1 MNQLKSEHSKGAKL
15 RVNIILELEGKNTPK
30 LISMF
35 LKDSMQS
42 QTISELCTDDKKTE
56 YSSNPNDILKSAK
69 NFYEK
74 LCTKRQPP
82 KLSLLTL

>member
-1 MNQLKSEHSKGAKL
+1 MNQLKSEHSKGAKF

-42 QTISELCTDDKKTE
+42 QTVSELCTDD
-56 YSSNPNDILKSAK
+56 
-69 NFYEK
+69 
-74 LCTKRQPP
+74 
-82 KLSLLTL
+82 

>member
-1 MNQLKSEHSKGAKL
+1 MNQLKSEHSKGAKF

-30 LISMF
+30 PISMF

-82 KLSLLTL
+82 KLSLLTF